1 LRFGDGGFMTEMQNL
16 SRQLADDLSQG
27 GPSQLLDRLID
38 HFRAEH
44 QPHALFDALLMRARL
59 QLGVP
64 LVMQHSIDQ
73 LPEPQRSQLE
83 DAYLAI
89 CREIGLELLQTGR
102 VGEAWPYLRPL
113 GDRAF
118 LAAEFAKVEP
128 TEENQQVLIEIL
140 LHEGIDV
147 ARGYHLVIENFGTCN
162 AISAFD
168 GVVVTKPIA
177 DQQAAAALLVQ
188 QVYCELL
195 ENVRGHIARKQGSAP
210 QGASIVELLSLEPDL
225 CAGDAYH
232 IDTTHLATA
241 LRIAR
246 ILEQPIAI
254 NQAWQLAEYGRKLSP
269 LFHLQDQPP
278 FNPLYERYS
287 LFFAAQLGERVDEAL
302 ATFGE
307 EARQT
312 DVYHQGALPAEVYAV
327 LLSRTGKHAEAVE
340 AAAEL
345 IPPGTHTTG
354 FAPSLLELSRR
365 AGDFTKFLE
374 LAEKRGDVVSYATGL
389 LAAQQSAT

>member
-1 LRFGDGGFMTEMQNL
+1 LNPPWAKAPQNPPIHIHTRFIVAGPLRFGDGGFMTEIQTL

-27 GPSQLLDRLID
+27 GPAQLLDRLID
-38 HFRAEH
+38 HFRAEQ

-89 CREIGLELLQTGR
+89 CREIGLDLLQSGR

-113 GDRAF
+113 GDREF
-118 LAAEFAKVEP
+118 LAAELAKVEP

-168 GVVVTKPIA
+168 GVVVAKPLA

-188 QVYCELL
+188 QVYCELQ
-195 ENVRGHIARKQGSAP
+195 ENVRAHIARWNPTCVRAMPTTSTPRIWRRHCGLREFWNSPSRSTKRGNWPSTA
-210 QGASIVELLSLEPDL
+210 ASCRRCFICKTNRRLIR
-225 CAGDAYH
+225 CTN
-232 IDTTHLATA
+232 DT
-241 LRIAR
+241 
-246 ILEQPIAI
+246 
-254 NQAWQLAEYGRKLSP
+254 
-269 LFHLQDQPP
+269 
-278 FNPLYERYS
+278 RYS
-287 LFFAAQLGERVDEAL
+287 LPHNWASAWTKLLLRL
-302 ATFGE
+302 A
-307 EARQT
+307 
-312 DVYHQGALPAEVYAV
+312 
-327 LLSRTGKHAEAVE
+327 K
-340 AAAEL
+340 
-345 IPPGTHTTG
+345 
-354 FAPSLLELSRR
+354 
-365 AGDFTKFLE
+365 
-374 LAEKRGDVVSYATGL
+374 KRGRPMCITRGHYRPKYTWCY
-389 LAAQQSAT
+389 